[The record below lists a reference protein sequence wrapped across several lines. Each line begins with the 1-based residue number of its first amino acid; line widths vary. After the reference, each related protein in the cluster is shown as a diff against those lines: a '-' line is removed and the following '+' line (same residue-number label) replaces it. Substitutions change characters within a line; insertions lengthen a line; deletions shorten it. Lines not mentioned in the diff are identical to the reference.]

1 MSKPIHALVQ
11 AANFW
16 RQTYNPMRGLT
27 IARAISLLEEKEEG
41 RYCDVMWLF
50 RFIEKRDA
58 TLRAVV
64 RRRRSALRK
73 IPWNIRTVAEDR
85 LTPALQALAEKQQAA
100 LRLAYEGID
109 NLRAAIG
116 FLASAE
122 FRGFAHLEKH
132 YDAAGNLIH
141 LEPVPQWYWHRVNG
155 GWLYDATA
163 QGYRHGLPIDPANF
177 FVREVE
183 DPINEAAMAPVIN
196 KSMANKDWAAFVEVF
211 GVPSVFVEMPP
222 NTPTNKED
230 EYLEMAEA
238 VVGDSR
244 GVLPSGAK
252 VQTPGSDTRGTQPFK
267 EFIEQQDSAIV
278 LAGTGGKLTMLTAAG
293 SGTLAGNAHQDSFD
307 DIAADE
313 AGEIAELFQL
323 NLDKPLLERLFPGQ
337 PRLAYFELAREDE
350 DDSNGTVDRVVKLAA
365 QGYRVADIGKVGEDL
380 GLELV
385 DTGAPKTEIGVRS
398 SEFAGGAPVRNS
410 RSPISDLRSP
420 ILPLLNRSPDS
431 ATLLRASGLEQLG
444 KALQADFR
452 PVAEELQKLYAKL
465 GDEGADELDLVEAL
479 TAFGDTR
486 LPALL
491 KEIGQEA
498 ETDKVLEKI
507 LGTALLQGAIS

>member
-73 IPWNIRTVAEDR
+73 IPWNIRTVSEDR
-85 LTPALQALAEKQQAA
+85 LTPQLKALAERQQEA
-100 LRLAYEGID
+100 LRLAYERID

-116 FLASAE
+116 FLGSAE

-132 YDAAGNLIH
+132 YDAQGNVIH
-141 LEPVPQWYWHRVNG
+141 LEPVPQWYWHRYQG

-163 QGYRHGLPIDPANF
+163 QGHRTGLPIDPANF

-183 DPINEAAMAPVIN
+183 DPINEASMAPVIN

-211 GVPSVFVEMPP
+211 GVPSIFVEMPA
-222 NTPTNKED
+222 NTPASKEE
-230 EYLEMAEA
+230 EYLTMAEE
-238 VVGDSR
+238 VVGDAR

-252 VQTPGSDTRGTQPFK
+252 IQTPGSDTRGTQPFK

-313 AGEIAELFQL
+313 AGEIAELFQV
-323 NLDKPLLERLFPGQ
+323 NLDKPLLDRLFPGQ

-350 DDSNGTVDRVVKLAA
+350 DDSTGTVERVVKLAA

-385 DTGAPKTEIGVRS
+385 DAGAP
-398 SEFAGGAPVRNS
+398 AANPPALAQPVRNT
-410 RSPISDLRSP
+410 RPALPDGRSP
-420 ILPLLNRSPDS
+420 ILPLLNRAPDS

-465 GDEGADELDLVEAL
+465 GDEGADELDLVDAL

-491 KEIGQEA
+491 KEIGQDA
-498 ETDKVLEKI
+498 QTDKVLEKI
-507 LGTALLQGAIS
+507 LGPAVLQGAIS